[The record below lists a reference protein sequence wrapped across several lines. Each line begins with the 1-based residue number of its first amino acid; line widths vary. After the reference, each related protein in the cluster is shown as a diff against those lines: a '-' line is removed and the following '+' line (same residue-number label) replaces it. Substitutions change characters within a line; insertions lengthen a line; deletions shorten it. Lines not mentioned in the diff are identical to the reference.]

1 MMNELGMGIVVS
13 MKDMFT
19 QNAARVQSAMTSL
32 DASVAAASERMSRN
46 MDRIQK
52 GTMMIGAGLA
62 MMAAPAALIAS
73 TAATQKALAEMASL
87 GTKDLRTLEDAAESF
102 SNTWAGS
109 TKAQFITAA
118 YDVKSAL
125 ANLSDEAVGTFS
137 AMAALTGKASKATTQ
152 EMVETFT
159 TAYGIFKPMMKD
171 VSDVEWAKVFSGA
184 LAQTVAAFKTTGP
197 QMAEAIKNVGATA
210 SASLIPLEEQ
220 MAILGQL
227 QTTMPGSEAGTL
239 YKAFIMKAAEA
250 GDELKLSFIDA
261 SGRLKGILP
270 ILEELKSKYP
280 DLSQAAAQVQI
291 KKAFGSDEAVKFVL
305 QMSQGMDALKGNISG
320 IAGAMK
326 GGTAVTL
333 EMARAMN
340 MDIGSQLTV
349 VRQQLSNL
357 FEILGRTLLPIV
369 IPLIQGVSRV
379 IVFFQ
384 KLSRAVPFLT
394 GTVLTLSMALGAVLV
409 VVGGVVAAAGTIGL
423 MLPAITAG
431 FAAIGTTL
439 AGVGSAVAAWF
450 WPVTLAIGGVIL
462 SVYLLKRAWESNF
475 GGIRDMVLGV
485 WDKVSLV
492 FEGIRALTTSLSGGV
507 GQMSADLAQKLEAAG
522 LMGLVT
528 TVFQVYY
535 RVRQFLAGLSE
546 AFAHA
551 FGRIRAILEPAV
563 RSLLSAYGEFYG
575 ALFSV
580 FKALGLVATA
590 ADGSAFRSLGGA
602 IGTVFGVILQLGAYI
617 LRFIITPL
625 TWIVRGL
632 ALVVSAVTWTL
643 GIIIQVVISAAKFI
657 YKFCL
662 PVRLLAQTFA
672 QAGRI
677 IYGVWQILTGDGSLL
692 DGLKA
697 IGMAVFN
704 FLGEPFRW
712 VRDVVVGCWNF
723 LTGILSGIGRL
734 FGWVGRTIL
743 NGFLNLPIVRLL
755 RAALEGV
762 FKLLSGDASFFS
774 AGKAIIVSL
783 GKGIWAAV
791 AFPFT
796 MLRSMF
802 QRLLG
807 FFTGNTSF
815 GEAGKGIIM
824 NLVRG
829 MFGIIGLPLQLIGSV
844 VRGIIGAVQGA
855 WQGLSSLGQGVLG
868 MLAAPF
874 EAAASLAGA
883 AWDGIKSAA
892 SGVLDSIASGVQGV
906 LGRIGGIA
914 SGLGSVFS
922 GALSGAWDALVAG
935 EQGALSAAQSVFG
948 GIITSASTMAD
959 GIRSVATG
967 IAEAWSEA
975 FSAVRDAAGATWN
988 WVRESAAGAWD
999 SVRGGLAKAGDL
1011 AGKAVDGAKNL
1022 AGAAWDKAK
1031 SFGGGLW
1038 ESVKSAASGAMSQ
1051 IETGLGIKSSEPPA
1065 LPLTAPIPVH
1075 PVAPGALQAAAP
1087 HRVEPSL
1094 PLTRAPRVDTRLIPA
1109 VFQALLMLTP
1119 VLASAI
1125 PAPTPLEA
1133 AVRPAVEVRN
1143 TATTFLPTG
1152 PAQPQTAAIAPITLP
1167 AHAAIQ
1173 PPRVMPEASVAL
1185 HPVLPHLGPVDVP
1198 GMIQMG
1204 PLAPV
1209 PALGVP
1215 GYLAGP
1221 LDAPAEPSA
1230 PQSFGEQSR
1239 TFQPSP
1245 LLSRPSRQPFGG
1257 EQSGASAPQESL
1269 RPLIETLIAKLD
1281 ALAER
1286 PIDLSITT
1294 KIDGRQ
1300 IAQAVY
1306 KDLRERK
1313 IKNYE
1318 TL

>member
-1 MMNELGMGIVVS
+1 MNELGMGIVVS

-19 QNAARVQSAMTSL
+19 QNAARVQTAMTSL

-46 MDRIQK
+46 LDRIQK

-62 MMAAPAALIAS
+62 MMAVPAALIAS

-171 VSDVEWAKVFSGA
+171 VSDVEWAKIFSGG

-270 ILEELKSKYP
+270 ILEELKTKFP

-305 QMSQGMDALKGNISG
+305 QMSQGMDALKGNITG

-326 GGTAVTL
+326 NGTAVTM
-333 EMARAMN
+333 EMAKAMN
-340 MDIGSQLTV
+340 MDIGSQLTLV
-349 VRQQLSNL
+349 KQQLSNL
-357 FEILGRTLLPIV
+357 FEIMGRTLLPVV
-369 IPLIQGVSRV
+369 IPLIQGISRL

-394 GTVLTLSMALGAVLV
+394 GTVLTLSLALGAVLV

-423 MLPAITAG
+423 MLPALEAG
-431 FAAIGTTL
+431 FAAIGATL

-492 FEGIRALTTSLSGGV
+492 FEGIRALTSSLSGGV

-528 TVFQVYY
+528 TVFRVYY
-535 RVRQFLAGLSE
+535 RVREFLAGLGD

-563 RSLLSAYGEFYG
+563 RSLLAAYGEFYG

-580 FKALGLVATA
+580 FQALGLVATA
-590 ADGSAFRSLGGA
+590 ADGSSFRSLGGA
-602 IGTVFGVILQLGAYI
+602 IGTVLGVILQVGAFI

-625 TWIVRGL
+625 TWIIRVQ
-632 ALVVSAVTWTL
+632 ALVVRAVSWAL
-643 GIIIQVVISAAKFI
+643 GIIIGGVIDAAKFI

-662 PVRLLAQTFA
+662 PVRLLAQAFVA
-672 QAGRI
+672 AGRI

-697 IGMAVFN
+697 IGAAVLG
-704 FLGEPFRW
+704 FLVEPFRW
-712 VRDVVVGCWNF
+712 VRDVAQSCWNF

-734 FGWVGRTIL
+734 FAGVGRTIL
-743 NGFLNLPIVRLL
+743 NVFLNLPIVRLL
-755 RAALEGV
+755 RAALGGV
-762 FKLLSGDASFFS
+762 FKLLSGDGAFFA
-774 AGKAIIVSL
+774 AGKAMIMSL
-783 GKGIWAAV
+783 GKGIWSAV
-791 AFPFT
+791 TWPLT
-796 MLRSMF
+796 MLKSMF

-815 GEAGKGIIM
+815 GEAGKGIILG
-824 NLVRG
+824 LVRG
-829 MFGIIGLPLQLIGSV
+829 MLGILGLPLQLISSA

-855 WQGLSSLGQGVLG
+855 WQGLVSFGEGVLG
-868 MLAAPF
+868 VLAAPF
-874 EAAASLAGA
+874 DAAASLASA

-892 SGVLDSIASGVQGV
+892 AGVLDAIASGVQGM
-906 LGRIGGIA
+906 LGRIGELA
-914 SGLGSVFS
+914 SGLGAVFS
-922 GALSGAWDALVAG
+922 GALSGAWGGLVAG
-935 EQGALSAAQSVFG
+935 GQEALSAAQAVFG
-948 GIITSASTMAD
+948 GITSSASVMAE
-959 GIRSVATG
+959 GLGNIATG
-967 IAEAWSEA
+967 IAGAWSDA

-999 SVRGGLAKAGDL
+999 SVRGGLTKAGDL

-1038 ESVKSAASGAMSQ
+1038 ESIKSAASGAMNS
-1051 IETGLGIKSSEPPA
+1051 IESGLGIEPGEPPS
-1065 LPLTAPIPVH
+1065 LPLAPPPMPPTV
-1075 PVAPGALQAAAP
+1075 PRVLQPAAP
-1087 HRVEPSL
+1087 ARFEPSL
-1094 PLTRAPRVDTRLIPA
+1094 PLTLAPQLDTRLIPA

-1119 VLASAI
+1119 VLAAAI
-1125 PAPTPLEA
+1125 PAPA
-1133 AVRPAVEVRN
+1133 A
-1143 TATTFLPTG
+1143 
-1152 PAQPQTAAIAPITLP
+1152 AAIRNFDTVSLQKPLAPPTVV
-1167 AHAAIQ
+1167 AERAA
-1173 PPRVMPEASVAL
+1173 PL
-1185 HPVLPHLGPVDVP
+1185 HPVLKGLGPVDVP
-1198 GMIQMG
+1198 GMIRLA
-1204 PLAPV
+1204 PLAPTA
-1209 PALGVP
+1209 ALGVP
-1215 GYLAGP
+1215 GYMDGP
-1221 LDAPAEPSA
+1221 RDAPAEPA
-1230 PQSFGEQSR
+1230 PAQSFGGESR
-1239 TFQPSP
+1239 SFEPSP
-1245 LLSRPSRQPFGG
+1245 LLSRPPQQPFGG
-1257 EQSGASAPQESL
+1257 EQAGASAPQESL
-1269 RPLIETLIAKLD
+1269 RPLIETLIAKIE
-1281 ALAER
+1281 ALGER
-1286 PIDLSITT
+1286 PIDLSVTT

-1300 IAQAVY
+1300 VAQAVY
-1306 KDLRERK
+1306 KDMRERK
-1313 IKNYE
+1313 IRNYE

>member
-19 QNAARVQSAMTSL
+19 QNAARVQTAMTSL

-46 MDRIQK
+46 LDQIQK

-62 MMAAPAALIAS
+62 MMAVPAALIAS

-87 GTKDLRTLEDAAESF
+87 GKMDLRTLEDAAESF

-159 TAYGIFKPMMKD
+159 TAYGIFKPMMKEF
-171 VSDVEWAKVFSGA
+171 SDVEWAKVFSGA

-239 YKAFIMKAAEA
+239 YKAFIMKVAEA
-250 GDELKLSFIDA
+250 GDELKLSFIDSA
-261 SGRLKGILP
+261 GRIKGILP
-270 ILEELKSKYP
+270 ILQELKGKFP

-305 QMSQGMDALKGNISG
+305 QMSQGMDALKGNIDG

-326 GGTAVTL
+326 TGTAVTM
-333 EMARAMN
+333 EMAKAMN
-340 MDIGSQLTV
+340 MDIGSQFTLV
-349 VRQQLSNL
+349 KQQLSNL
-357 FEILGRTLLPIV
+357 FEILGRTLLPVV
-369 IPLIQGVSRV
+369 IPLIQGVQRM

-384 KLSRAVPFLT
+384 KLARAVPFLT
-394 GTVLTLSMALGAVLV
+394 GTVLTLSLALGAVLV
-409 VVGGVVAAAGTIGL
+409 VVGGAIAAAGTIGL
-423 MLPAITAG
+423 MLPAIEAG

-450 WPVTLAIGGVIL
+450 WPVTLAIAGVIL
-462 SVYLLKRAWESNF
+462 AVYLLKLAWESNF
-475 GGIRDMVLGV
+475 GGIRDMVMGFWNNV
-485 WDKVSLV
+485 KLV

-528 TVFQVYY
+528 TVFRVYY
-535 RVRQFLAGLSE
+535 RVREFLAGLSE

-551 FGRIRAILEPAV
+551 FSRIRAILEPAV

-580 FKALGLVATA
+580 FQALGLVATA
-590 ADGSAFRSLGGA
+590 ADGSSFRSLGGA
-602 IGTVFGVILQLGAYI
+602 IGTVLGVVLQLGAYI

-625 TWIVRGL
+625 TWIIRVQ
-632 ALVVSAVTWTL
+632 ALVVRAFSWTL
-643 GIIIQVVISAAKFI
+643 GIIIGGVINAAKFI
-657 YKFCL
+657 YSFCL
-662 PVRLLAQTFA
+662 PVRLLAQAFIA
-672 QAGRI
+672 AGRI

-697 IGMAVFN
+697 IGAAVLG
-704 FLGEPFRW
+704 FLAEPFRW
-712 VRDVVVGCWNF
+712 MRDMALSCWNF
-723 LTGILSGIGRL
+723 LTGTLSGIGRL
-734 FGWVGRTIL
+734 FAWVGRTIMSV
-743 NGFLNLPIVRLL
+743 FLNLPIVRLL
-755 RAALEGV
+755 RAVLGGV
-762 FKLLSGDASFFS
+762 FKLLAGDSSFFA
-774 AGKAIIVSL
+774 AGKAMIVNL
-783 GKGIWAAV
+783 GRGIWSMV
-791 AFPFT
+791 TLPFT
-796 MLRSMF
+796 ILRNMF

-824 NLVRG
+824 GLVRG
-829 MFGIIGLPLQLIGSV
+829 MLELIGLPAQLIGSAV
-844 VRGIIGAVQGA
+844 QGILGVVQGA
-855 WQGLSSLGQGVLG
+855 WQGLVSLGQGVLG
-868 MLAAPF
+868 AIAAPF
-874 EAAASLAGA
+874 EVAASMASA

-892 SGVLDSIASGVQGV
+892 AGVLDSIASGVQGV
-906 LGRIGGIA
+906 LGRIGELA
-914 SGLGSVFS
+914 SGLGSS
-922 GALSGAWDALVAG
+922 LTGALSGAWDGLVAG
-935 EQGALSAAQSVFG
+935 GQGALSAAQSMLSG
-948 GIITSASTMAD
+948 ITSSASVMAE
-959 GIRSVATG
+959 GLGSIATG
-967 IAEAWSEA
+967 IAGAWSDA
-975 FSAVRDAAGATWN
+975 FSAVRDTAGATWN

-1038 ESVKSAASGAMSQ
+1038 ESVKSAASGMVGS
-1051 IETGLGIKSSEPPA
+1051 IESGLGLEPGEPSA
-1065 LPLTAPIPVH
+1065 LPLAPPPAP
-1075 PVAPGALQAAAP
+1075 PVAPPLLQPVAP
-1087 HRVEPSL
+1087 DRAEPSL
-1094 PLTRAPRVDTRLIPA
+1094 PLTLAPQLDPRLIPA

-1125 PAPTPLEA
+1125 PTPTSLEA
-1133 AVRPAVEVRN
+1133 AVRPAAQVRN
-1143 TATTFLPTG
+1143 TDTFSFQKPLAP
-1152 PAQPQTAAIAPITLP
+1152 PAVVTERAAPL
-1167 AHAAIQ
+1167 Q
-1173 PPRVMPEASVAL
+1173 
-1185 HPVLPHLGPVDVP
+1185 PVLKGLGPVDVP
-1198 GMIQMG
+1198 GMIRLA
-1204 PLAPV
+1204 PLAPAA
-1209 PALGVP
+1209 ALGVP
-1215 GYLAGP
+1215 GYLDGP
-1221 LDAPAEPSA
+1221 PDVPAEPASA
-1230 PQSFGEQSR
+1230 QSFGGESR
-1239 TFQPSP
+1239 SFQPSP
-1245 LLSRPSRQPFGG
+1245 LLARPPQQPFGG
-1257 EQSGASAPQESL
+1257 EQSGASSPQESL

-1286 PIDLSITT
+1286 PIDLSVTT

-1300 IAQAVY
+1300 VAQAVY
-1306 KDLRERK
+1306 KDMRERK
-1313 IKNYE
+1313 IRNYE